1 MKKNMTSERV
11 SFTDGYRAPDN
22 AQAVK
27 ENNTAGINRIV
38 KLSAVINGEIIS
50 SFKHFK
56 LKQSAVTH
64 HEFELTLAHDALS
77 EKQGH
82 QLEQAN
88 AFLGKR
94 LTIKIAYKDF
104 ETKNNP
110 ERVFVGII
118 TKVGFSQEAHSLGN
132 IVLKGFSPTIL
143 LDGSPHTQS
152 FGGSQPVNTGI
163 IADEVIKQG
172 IDPFW
177 YDFRVNAKASS
188 QIVYSSQYNETHY
201 NYLCRLAEAYGEQFF
216 YDGEVLHFGNM
227 PAPAAPLELVSGSNA
242 SNIHTELR
250 ALHTQ
255 PGYYGYNS
263 SKNTMLTSG
272 ETPLKHMGSL
282 AQTAYSNNE
291 GIFKTPSLQ
300 PAPIRA
306 ATDMDVV
313 NSQTGAWGS
322 KGVDVF
328 VVSGDTTMPFLY
340 PGCTADLYLRK
351 PDSSKTGY
359 FTKLMMT
366 EVTHEIDTLGHYKG
380 SFEAIASDTG
390 FIPKPEFKTPFAETQ
405 PAVVVSNEDPLGQG
419 RVQVKFLWQLN
430 ETTDFIRVMSPDAGG
445 TDQITQNR
453 GYVAIPE
460 VGDQVMVG
468 FVHNHPDRPFVMGG
482 MFHGGVAL
490 GGGVNNHLKSIQT
503 RSGIRI
509 LMNDAE
515 GSVNIVDPSG
525 NNYFMDGKG
534 NITVSAPNDINFNA
548 GGNLNINVGQNMST
562 SVGMNKTD
570 TVTMNH
576 SESVGM
582 IKTSSVIGDS
592 QVFIT
597 GKLTEF
603 IEGDVHSEVK
613 QERNE
618 ISRKEM
624 NFTTEENF
632 TSHTKSSIYMNS
644 GEKGHNH

>member
-1 MKKNMTSERV
+1 MKKNTTSERV
-11 SFTDGYRAPDN
+11 SFTDGYKAPDN

-27 ENNTAGINRIV
+27 ENSTAGINRIV
-38 KLSAVINGEIIS
+38 KLSAIINGEIIS

-64 HEFELTLAHDALS
+64 HEFELTLAHDALP
-77 EKQGH
+77 ERQGH
-82 QLEQAN
+82 QLEEAN

-94 LTIKIAYKDF
+94 LTIKITYKDV
-104 ETKNNP
+104 ETKSSP

-143 LDGSPHTQS
+143 LDGAPHTQS
-152 FGGSQPVNTGI
+152 FGGAQPVNTGI

-188 QIVYSSQYNETHY
+188 QIVYSSQYSETHY
-201 NYLCRLAEAYGEQFF
+201 NYLCRLAEAYGEQFY

-227 PAPAAPLELVSGSNA
+227 PTPAPPLELISGSNA

-272 ETPLKHMGSL
+272 ETPIKHMGNL
-282 AQTAYSNNE
+282 AKTSYANNE
-291 GIFKTPSLQ
+291 SIFKTPSLQ
-300 PAPIRA
+300 SAPIRA

-313 NSQTGAWGS
+313 NSQTAAWGS

-351 PDSSKTGY
+351 PDSNKTGY

-366 EVTHEIDTLGHYKG
+366 QVTHEIDTLGHYKG

-390 FIPKPEFKTPFAETQ
+390 YMPKPEFTVPFAEIQ
-405 PAVVVSNEDPLGQG
+405 PAVVISNEDPLGQG

-445 TDQITQNR
+445 TGQITQNR
-453 GYVAIPE
+453 GFVAIPE

-490 GGGVNNHLKSIQT
+490 GGGIENKVRSFQNKDAQRIILTEGTSI
-503 RSGIRI
+503 I
-509 LMNDAE
+509 LADK
-515 GSVNIVDPSG
+515 SG
-525 NNYFMDGKG
+525 NEILIDTAGK
-534 NITVSAPNDINFNA
+534 NITITAPETITLNCKNM
-548 GGNLNINVGQNMST
+548 NINVGENMTTSIGNNQST
-562 SVGMNKTD
+562 
-570 TVTMNH
+570 TV
-576 SESVGM
+576 EIILQFQRAM
-582 IKTSSVIGDS
+582 IL
-592 QVFIT
+592 Q
-597 GKLTEF
+597 
-603 IEGDVHSEVK
+603 K
-613 QERNE
+613 QL
-618 ISRKEM
+618 
-624 NFTTEENF
+624 
-632 TSHTKSSIYMNS
+632 
-644 GEKGHNH
+644 